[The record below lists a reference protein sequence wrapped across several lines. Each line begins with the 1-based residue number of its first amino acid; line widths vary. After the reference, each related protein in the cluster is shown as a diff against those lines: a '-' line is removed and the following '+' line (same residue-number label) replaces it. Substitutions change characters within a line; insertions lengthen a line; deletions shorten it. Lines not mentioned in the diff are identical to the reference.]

1 MQSYRIVDPSPHV
14 FFRDVRCYLREN
26 IFPGGVGSVI
36 FHTELFV
43 KFCVCFFLF
52 VFFKLASTTQ
62 NTTLSFGRQYCSLN
76 WCFFLL

>member
-43 KFCVCFFLF
+43 KFCVFLFFFLNWLLQH
-52 VFFKLASTTQ
+52 KTQHLALVDSIAP
-62 NTTLSFGRQYCSLN
+62 
-76 WCFFLL
+76 

>member
-36 FHTELFV
+36 FHTELFFKV
-43 KFCVCFFLF
+43 LCFFVF
-52 VFFKLASTTQ
+52 FFKLASTTQ
-62 NTTLSFGRQYCSLN
+62 NTTLSFGRQHSSLN

>member
-43 KFCVCFFLF
+43 KFCVCFFF
-52 VFFKLASTTQ
+52 V
-62 NTTLSFGRQYCSLN
+62 
-76 WCFFLL
+76 CFF